1 MIPPEPIACACI
13 IVLAMSAAGVVHTL
27 WMRSAWSARFALPI
41 DAGTTWRG
49 RRVFGRHKTIRGFL
63 ALVPAAG
70 ATFGIVAL
78 VRDSLPGWWAAGIWD
93 VSAASLIALGA
104 WAGFCF
110 MAGELPNSF
119 YKRRLGIEPGCVPQR
134 GWSRALC
141 LVADRIDSTLAV
153 LAGLW
158 LWVPVPWLTWGLVL
172 LLGSLAHFGF
182 SAVLY
187 CAGVKTRFA

>member
-1 MIPPEPIACACI
+1 MSSPEPFACAWI

-27 WMRSAWSARFALPI
+27 WMRSAWSSRFGMPL

-49 RRVFGRHKTIRGFL
+49 RRILGRHKTVRGFM
-63 ALVPAAG
+63 AMVPAAG
-70 ATFGIVAL
+70 AAFGMIGLARDVMPAWWTAGVWDMPVASF
-78 VRDSLPGWWAAGIWD
+78 V
-93 VSAASLIALGA
+93 ALGA

-134 GWSRALC
+134 GLRRTLC

-153 LAGLW
+153 LLGLS
-158 LWVPVPWLTWGLVL
+158 LWVPVPALTWASVL
-172 LLGSLAHFGF
+172 LLGPAAHFGF
-182 SAVLY
+182 SAMLY
-187 CAGVKTRFA
+187 CAGVKARLA